1 MIKLTQ
7 FFSPSK
13 NELYPAWQGMQY
25 MHNMLDARSI
35 VNPLDND
42 RYDTMKWTNV
52 KDVLKEYLKNN
63 QL

>member
-1 MIKLTQ
+1 
-7 FFSPSK
+7 
-13 NELYPAWQGMQY
+13 